1 MKLNFTKNENSDAQV
16 SVLDGNTTKV
26 FSYTD
31 LIKSLLNKE
40 IVTCDFSADYTEEE
54 KQQVNDLI
62 NNIMEL
68 SQK

>member
-40 IVTCDFSADYTEEE
+40 SVTCDFSADYTEEE